1 MPFIS
6 LVDNYINA
14 RVCLTNNNSDS

>member
-6 LVDNYINA
+6 LTDNYINA
-14 RVCLTNNNSDS
+14 RVSY